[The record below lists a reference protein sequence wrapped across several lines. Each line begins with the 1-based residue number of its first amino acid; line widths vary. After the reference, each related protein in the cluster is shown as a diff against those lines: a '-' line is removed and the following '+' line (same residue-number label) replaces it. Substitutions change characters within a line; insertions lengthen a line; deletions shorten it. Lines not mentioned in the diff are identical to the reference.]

1 MRSFPARLLPA
12 LICGLAAGNA
22 LASEP
27 VPVSMEPPAEK
38 QEPMDLETASFVTA
52 DADADLKLK
61 YEEFR
66 TFIGLLAEGDHKSA
80 KWVSALRL
88 YSTAFSVM
96 DKNEDGFVDPD
107 ELREGEAEHGK

>member
-1 MRSFPARLLPA
+1 MRSLPAFILPA
-12 LICGLAAGNA
+12 LICGFYAGNA
-22 LASEP
+22 FASEP
-27 VPVSMEPPAEK
+27 VPVSVEPPAEA
-38 QEPMDLETASFVTA
+38 QEPMDLETASFITA
-52 DADADLKLK
+52 DADADLKLE

-66 TFIGLLAEGDHKSA
+66 TFIGLLAVGDHKSA

-96 DKNEDGFVDPD
+96 DKNKDGFVDPD